1 MWKLTSIVWV
11 TAIFN
16 LICFTV
22 EVQKIEVDSICH
34 AAMFNLF
41 YWRCFFLPLKIV
53 EYFSTWMITF
63 QVHNSTTLWTDSAF
77 HPQFRRQKSV
87 HIKYGIYS
95 SIWYAFLA
103 HLEWFRKF
111 IIRLW
116 HLHSRVCMLLILNH
130 MWFNNWLYLGLV
142 FFNGILEIHL
152 NSLFLILS
160 LCKYINF

>member
-11 TAIFN
+11 AAIFN

-22 EVQKIEVDSICH
+22 EVQKMEVDSISH
-34 AAMFNLF
+34 AAMFNL
-41 YWRCFFLPLKIV
+41 CFIGDVSSFLLKLWNISPLEWSHSKYTTV
-53 EYFSTWMITF
+53 QPSEQTLLSTLSLEGKNRFTLNMA
-63 QVHNSTTLWTDSAF
+63 ST
-77 HPQFRRQKSV
+77 PV
-87 HIKYGIYS
+87 YGT
-95 SIWYAFLA
+95 LA